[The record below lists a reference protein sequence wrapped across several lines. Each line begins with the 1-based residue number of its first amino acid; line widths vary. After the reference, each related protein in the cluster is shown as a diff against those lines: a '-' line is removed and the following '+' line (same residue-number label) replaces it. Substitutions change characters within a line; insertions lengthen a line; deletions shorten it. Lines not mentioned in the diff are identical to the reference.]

1 VGVRSPGPLV
11 GRRAELGL
19 LHDAVDALAA
29 GRGGAV
35 WIDGEP
41 GIGKSALVTDGL
53 GRARRAGFQVGSA
66 LADELTMRFPL
77 RAVLDCLG
85 IESRSADPVRVGIAA
100 ALRAQQPAGLIGAVN
115 PVSGATELLLG
126 MVDQVCAAGPLVLAI
141 DDLQWADEASL
152 TLWRRLVPAVPQLPL
167 LLVAASRPVPR
178 RDDVTGLRQEIVDGG
193 GVVIPLGPL
202 APADVGELIA
212 SLIGA
217 PPGRSLRRLTDR
229 AAGNPLYLR
238 ETVDALL
245 REKVVHVAGGTA
257 ELATDGYEPPPTLTA
272 AISRRL
278 GFLSDRAG
286 EMLRVAALLGR
297 EFEVAEVAAVTGVP
311 ADRLA
316 PVVEEAVAAGV
327 LAGVGEGRTA
337 FRHPLIRQAF
347 HDRVPATVRSGVH
360 RHAARALAEAGAPA
374 QQVAAHLVS
383 TTGVDGWVVDW
394 LAGAGPGL
402 TNTAPQI
409 AVELL
414 QRAVDQTPADDPR
427 RDRLVAMLSKVLQ
440 RLGRDADA
448 EQYARL
454 LLTQARDPDLV
465 AEARWMLAYV
475 QERTGRPE
483 AVGTI
488 DEALAD
494 PALPGVWRARM
505 QALLAMVQGDVL
517 GDPDLAEATAR
528 HALAQ
533 AEAAGDRFAMGYA
546 LHCMSWV
553 RGMRRDNTPQ
563 VALIDRAL
571 AVLDDDL
578 EQVHL
583 RLILHHNRMYALT
596 ILDRIADAADELA
609 RARRLAERVGNVQM
623 GGVIHLTSA
632 VHYVR
637 TGRWDDALAELD
649 AMPDDPKG
657 VMLLVSAGV
666 KALVAAR
673 RDDRPAARRWLA
685 AVPELPSRDAAV
697 QLRDNCHFLLAAR
710 AVTAER
716 DGNMHEALAAVATV
730 LTPEFGQMT
739 LRYWLLPDVVRLALA
754 VGDLDTAAAAVKVAE
769 AEAADES
776 AAGKAAAAGHCRGLL
791 AGDPAPVLAA
801 AYHYRAVGR
810 TVELARALE
819 DGAVLLAAGG
829 DTGAA
834 RAPFTEAVE
843 IYTGLGAAWD
853 VRRADTR
860 IRPYGV
866 RRGARGPRRRPTH
879 GWTALSPTELTVA
892 RLVARGMSNPDIAA
906 ELLLSRRT
914 VQSHVS
920 NILMKLDAHSRVEIA
935 RETTRH

>member
-1 VGVRSPGPLV
+1 
-11 GRRAELGL
+11 
-19 LHDAVDALAA
+19 
-29 GRGGAV
+29 
-35 WIDGEP
+35 
-41 GIGKSALVTDGL
+41 VTDGL
-53 GRARRAGFQVGSA
+53 GRARRAGCEVGSA

-85 IESRSADPVRVGIAA
+85 IESRSADPVQVGIAA

-115 PVSGATELLLG
+115 PVSAATELLLG

-152 TLWRRLVPAVPQLPL
+152 ALWRRLVPAVPQLPL

-178 RDDVTGLRQEIVDGG
+178 REDVTGLRQEIVDGG
-193 GVVIPLGPL
+193 GAVIPLGPL
-202 APADVGELIA
+202 APPDVDELITE
-212 SLIGA
+212 LVGA

-245 REKVVHVAGGTA
+245 REKAVHVARGTA
-257 ELATDGYEPPPTLTA
+257 EVATDGYEPPPTLTA

-286 EMLRVAALLGR
+286 EMLQVAALLGR
-297 EFEVAEVAAVTGVP
+297 QFEVAEVAAVTGVP
-311 ADRLA
+311 ADRLD

-347 HDRVPATVRSGVH
+347 HDRVPATVRSAVH
-360 RHAARALAEAGAPA
+360 RHAAQALAGSGAPA
-374 QQVAAHLVS
+374 QRVAAHLVS

-394 LAGAGPGL
+394 LAGAGPAL

-440 RLGRDADA
+440 RLGRDAEA
-448 EQYARL
+448 EQYIRL
-454 LLTQARDPDLV
+454 LLTQARDPDLL

-475 QERTGRPE
+475 QERTGRPD
-483 AVGTI
+483 AVATI

-505 QALLAMVQGDVL
+505 QALLAMVQADLL

-528 HALAQ
+528 DALAQ
-533 AEAAGDRFAMGYA
+533 GEAAGDRFAMGYA
-546 LHCMSWV
+546 LHLMSWV
-553 RGMRRDNTPQ
+553 CGMRRDNIPQ

-596 ILDRIADAADELA
+596 ILDRIADAAAELA
-609 RARRLAERVGNVQM
+609 RARRLAERVGNVQL

-632 VHYVR
+632 VHYVW

-657 VMLLVSAGV
+657 SMLLVSAGV

-673 RDDRPAARRWLA
+673 RDDRPLARRWLA
-685 AVPELPSRDAAV
+685 AVPELPSRDAAA

-754 VGDLDTAAAAVKVAE
+754 VGHLDTAAAAVKVAE

-801 AYHYRAVGR
+801 ADRYRAVGR

-819 DGAVLLAAGG
+819 DGAVLQAAGG

-879 GWTALSPTELTVA
+879 GWPALSPTELTVA

-920 NILMKLDAHSRVEIA
+920 SILTKLDVHSRVEIA
-935 RETTRH
+935 RETMRH